1 MTPIKVDDVQSNSLS
16 KPTPQISFP
25 NLVQL
30 QSSFTNHTST
40 IQNNIQHSAVITA
53 NTRWISRRRHRQFFS
68 TYTLNLKSHWIII
81 RSFTAAAAAVFSANF
96 QPPKLHPNF
105 AWITTHYWSP
115 RSSRKKK
122 NFQNSTFSRWAI
134 KRYFC
139 CVVLSLWIHF
149 FSFTK
154 CIFINQL
161 NST

>member
-1 MTPIKVDDVQSNSLS
+1 MPTITVDDVQNHSLS

-30 QSSFTNHTST
+30 QSSFKNHTST

-53 NTRWISRRRHRQFFS
+53 NTHWISRRRHRQFFS

-81 RSFTAAAAAVFSANF
+81 RSFTAAAAAAVFSANF

-105 AWITTHYWSP
+105 AWITHTGL
-115 RSSRKKK
+115 REKK